1 MIMFFGS
8 VIIVMLIGITKKTS
22 TVVLSVI
29 FAETAATKMIPLWI
43 MLRVSA
49 LTAERLLQTKKQRYA
64 QNVSRDVSR
73 RQKSGLRKQERL

>member
-1 MIMFFGS
+1 M
-8 VIIVMLIGITKKTS
+8 VLI
-22 TVVLSVI
+22 VI

-73 RQKSGLRKQERL
+73 RQKRGLRKQERL

>member
-1 MIMFFGS
+1 M
-8 VIIVMLIGITKKTS
+8 VLI
-22 TVVLSVI
+22 VI

-49 LTAERLLQTKKQRYA
+49 LTAERLLQTKKQRYT
-64 QNVSRDVSR
+64 QNVSRDVSRDVSR